1 MKKHL
6 DLSTESLRRNMILT
20 RAQSASIPED
30 SRINPADRFG
40 LEQQNVADYLTL
52 SGKCAKAEKS
62 IEKIRTDYAGAMLNV
77 INPEDVGKLRDISD
91 SSNSMPVSATA
102 GSLPHRS
109 LSREIEI
116 LKRNR
121 KHDCFT
127 LLKKNGVSPEEVARI
142 RKNHSSRIN
151 RVMEPFMAGGYGGS
165 PSPQP
170 RDSGG
175 TRGTGHVWHSLYYK
189 RSFFTEILRDGKVSP
204 LQMSLPDQGCVWNY
218 LVIKNHD
225 PGDFDASAGILQN
238 EIGEV
243 LWLNKGSRI
252 TVEFDMTC
260 LFADAYLKGE
270 DEFGF
275 SGYDIKLK
283 SFACASVGSET
294 KQDALWSCR
303 DHQGPGITIF
313 DMNYT
318 IEGYPKNGTKS
329 FAFTFGPVPETKYY
343 IVWVGLRDTYYCFQ
357 NDYEIDL
364 IFDNMWTI
372 NEVRVT
378 ELV

>member
-6 DLSTESLRRNMILT
+6 ELSMESLRRNMILT
-20 RAQSASIPED
+20 NAQSADFPED
-30 SRINPADRFG
+30 SRINPSDRFR
-40 LEQQNVADYLTL
+40 LEQQNIADYQAL

-62 IEKIRTDYAGAMLNV
+62 IEMIRSEYNEVMLNAL
-77 INPEDVGKLRDISD
+77 NPEDVGKLREL
-91 SSNSMPVSATA
+91 SNSPNSILVPATER
-102 GSLPHRS
+102 SLPHRS
-109 LSREIEI
+109 LSRENEI
-116 LKRNR
+116 LKKKKMN
-121 KHDCFT
+121 DYFC
-127 LLKKNGVSPEEVARI
+127 LLKKNGVSPEQIARV
-142 RKNHSSRIN
+142 RRNHSSRIS
-151 RVMEPFMAGGYGGS
+151 RVIEPFMAGGYGGS
-165 PSPQP
+165 PSLQP
-170 RDSGG
+170 KDSGG
-175 TRGTGHVWHSLYYK
+175 TRGTGHVWNSLYYK

-218 LVIKNHD
+218 LFIKNRD
-225 PGDFDASAGILQN
+225 PGDFDVSAGILQN

-243 LWLNKGSRI
+243 IWLTKGSRI

-275 SGYDIKLK
+275 SGYNIKLK

-294 KQDALWSCR
+294 KQDSLWSCR

-318 IEGYPKNGTKS
+318 IEGYPKNGTKT

-343 IVWVGLRDTYYCFQ
+343 IVWVGLRDTYYCYQ

-364 IFDNMWTI
+364 IFDNMWTF